1 MLALEI
7 TGQFKRDYKREK
19 VGRHT
24 DLDAVFRA
32 TVDLLVSEAPLPFAN
47 RDHPLKGDWKGCRDC
62 HLKPDLVLIYRKT
75 RTSIELLR
83 LGSHSELFS

>member
-19 VGRHT
+19 PGRHT
-24 DLDAVFRA
+24 DLDAVFKA
-32 TVDLLVSEAPLPFAN
+32 TVDLLVSETPLPVAN

-62 HLKPDLVLIYRKT
+62 HLKPDLVLTYRKT